1 MYINEAITKRCQSMR
16 MKPFARAYVRLLS
29 SDEFDDLSFDERLI
43 SMLDFMQENRLLQ
56 KSEQIKRA
64 ANLPYP
70 YSDVSDFDLNKQPGI
85 KLSVLNNLMI
95 CSWIKRAHHVVII
108 GSNDDGKNEFAC
120 GIANQAI
127 NKGHSVTYFE
137 FKQLIFEL
145 RIAQQKK
152 TLTPFIKQISKIEL
166 LVLSDWDLSELE
178 LIDLY
183 LLFSVLESRVVTGS
197 LLITSTTT
205 ISEGLSHIDDPLL
218 TNCLSVGVEDK
229 SHTLR
234 FKEVINVEHH

>member
-1 MYINEAITKRCQSMR
+1 MYINEAITKRCKSMR

-29 SDEFDDLSFDERLI
+29 TDEFDDLSFDERLI
-43 SMLDFMQENRLLQ
+43 SMLDFMQENRQIQ

-70 YSDVSDFDLNKQPGI
+70 CSDVSDFDLHKQPGI
-85 KLSVLNNLMI
+85 KLSVLNNLMT

-108 GSNDDGKNEFAC
+108 GSAEKGKNEFAC
-120 GIANQAI
+120 AISNQAI
-127 NKGHSVTYFE
+127 NKGHSVTYYE

-152 TLTPFIKQISKIEL
+152 TLTSFIKQISKIEL
-166 LVLSDWDLSELE
+166 LILSDWDLSHLE
-178 LIDLY
+178 LIDFY
-183 LLFSVLESRVVTGS
+183 LLFSVLESRVVSGS
-197 LLITSTTT
+197 LLITSTES
-205 ISEGLSHIDDPLL
+205 ISEGLNQIDDPLL
-218 TNCLSVGVEDK
+218 TNCLTVGVEDK

-234 FKEVINVEHH
+234 FKDVINVTHH

>member
-16 MKPFARAYVRLLS
+16 MKPLARAYVRLLS

-56 KSEQIKRA
+56 KSEQIKRT

-70 YSDVSDFDLNKQPGI
+70 CSDASDFDLNNQPGI
-85 KLSVLNNLMI
+85 KLSVLNNLMT
-95 CSWIKRAHHVVII
+95 CSWIKRAHHLVII
-108 GSNDDGKNEFAC
+108 GSTEKGKNEFAC
-120 GIANQAI
+120 AIANQAI
-127 NKGHSVTYFE
+127 TKGHSVTYYE

-152 TLTPFIKQISKIEL
+152 TLTSFIKKISKNEL
-166 LVLSDWDLSELE
+166 LILSDWDLSYLE
-178 LIDLY
+178 LIDFY
-183 LLFSVLESRVVTGS
+183 LLFSVLESRVVSGS
-197 LLITSTTT
+197 LLITSTDS
-205 ISEGLSHIDDPLL
+205 ISEGLNQIDDPLL
-218 TNCLSVGVEDK
+218 TNCLTVGVEDK

-234 FKEVINVEHH
+234 FKDVIDVTHH